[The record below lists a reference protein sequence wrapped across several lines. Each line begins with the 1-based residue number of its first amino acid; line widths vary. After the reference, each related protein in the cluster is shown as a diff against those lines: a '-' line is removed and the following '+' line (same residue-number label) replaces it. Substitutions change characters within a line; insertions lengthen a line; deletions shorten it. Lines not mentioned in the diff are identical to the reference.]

1 MNISQN
7 PEVMRTTDQRSDEAE
22 VTYNSAKYQFQILLK
37 IFEHFGITDISCDE
51 ATQFCDFNL
60 IKTKPEKALKVIR
73 FLTEQTGKSFETR
86 CQKFIDMKNDTSLK
100 KIQQKIKMN
109 SIYKPLIRL
118 HRQLLMN
125 FDPENSVRILA
136 LTEKYGV

>member
-86 CQKFIDMKNDTSLK
+86 C
-100 KIQQKIKMN
+100 
-109 SIYKPLIRL
+109 
-118 HRQLLMN
+118 
-125 FDPENSVRILA
+125 
-136 LTEKYGV
+136 